1 MSNIFSAIRAGIERA
16 TQPQKPPEPI
26 KPPAPP
32 QPKPQP
38 KPQPQPQAQPK
49 PQAQAPA
56 PAQVPAKPAT
66 APAGLTPLLQNV
78 TNRQQGPVLG
88 PVAPGAPTAPV
99 APVDTV
105 TPERQAKIDS
115 WVKDNATHEKGGI
128 FWDSE
133 GGTRASQ
140 ALRGDSD
147 LGRLTDAERAAL
159 AEGSVKAW
167 QGQSDNGRFN
177 ENVREAVDGVRNDP
191 AAREALAA
199 ALARPEM
206 SNQAIYA
213 KGGSV
218 ASSPEW
224 AQRSVGML
232 ETAMNLDPAAVV
244 RANPGLEPQI
254 AKQTQWMDGSVRDK
268 LWSAAA
274 DRNSFSPEQQQSI
287 ATSLFMF
294 EDKNGARNGPQ
305 RTDIANALA
314 NARAPGSTDADRIAR
329 EQMARNLD
337 GVMAHE
343 GAREMLFGEKV
354 TPEMRV
360 WALDQVAGRG
370 TSINADAFK
379 DGWESEAIS
388 KAYAAKVTDAY
399 QTRGTDPQSLGGEA
413 LRNTVG
419 QAMGIRPDMLPQGE
433 PSAEFLERG
442 MNNQFYSN
450 GGNNQAIDDVQRKI
464 TELGG
469 PQARVSVVPVTIT
482 SKDEGAATVPVF
494 RVDDKTTGE
503 ARFVDHTGRTYTD
516 LKDWE
521 ENNKLPEGKMT
532 YAKGMDLKSEELS
545 HGNTPGVVDSFGEGF
560 GKVMDGVALGAGIVA
575 AGALVIGTGG
585 TTAPLVIGGG
595 AALWTTGRA
604 ASDLHDKATHGQD
617 ITDLSDPSVRSNW
630 LEVAAG
636 ALSVGAV
643 GGALKLGA
651 MGGRA
656 TPAFARAVS
665 GTATAAEVMDGAAVT
680 DQSIQLARN
689 WDNMSGQDR
698 AAGLLNV
705 AFWGGMAG
713 ASARSG
719 GIARN
724 GSDGMS
730 FAGLDQRIRAGATT
744 PPANV
749 PVSQVPGMGPGE
761 VRVAYDTRNGRAT
774 NIRIEHG
781 AGTPDPAQLALHE
794 HTAAQLSSAGGLRSK
809 LDNILRGKAEPEP
822 GSSAFEAKLEIDKIT
837 READALARTQT
848 AGLTQTQ
855 RNDIAVRQR
864 ELDQALVRETNRLN
878 SPIAQGNGFVAA
890 PRSLTDLLSLHE
902 ASGAITRGVPANL
915 APLSAPAAAAPSRI
929 DYGSLNASGQAQGIE
944 ATITRDMLGT
954 GSHAKGSIKPPG
966 WDSDNGNHSRGHL
979 LARMLG
985 GSGSDERNLVTL
997 FQRDTNSPVMR
1008 DFETQ
1013 VHDAV
1018 AAGETVNYRVT
1029 PIYDGDGKP
1038 TSVALQARGSQGLD
1052 ISITIVN
1059 RDGR

>member
-1 MSNIFSAIRAGIERA
+1 M
-16 TQPQKPPEPI
+16 
-26 KPPAPP
+26 
-32 QPKPQP
+32 
-38 KPQPQPQAQPK
+38 
-49 PQAQAPA
+49 
-56 PAQVPAKPAT
+56 
-66 APAGLTPLLQNV
+66 
-78 TNRQQGPVLG
+78 
-88 PVAPGAPTAPV
+88 
-99 APVDTV
+99 
-105 TPERQAKIDS
+105 
-115 WVKDNATHEKGGI
+115 
-128 FWDSE
+128 
-133 GGTRASQ
+133 
-140 ALRGDSD
+140 
-147 LGRLTDAERAAL
+147 
-159 AEGSVKAW
+159 
-167 QGQSDNGRFN
+167 
-177 ENVREAVDGVRNDP
+177 
-191 AAREALAA
+191 
-199 ALARPEM
+199 
-206 SNQAIYA
+206 
-213 KGGSV
+213 
-218 ASSPEW
+218 
-224 AQRSVGML
+224 
-232 ETAMNLDPAAVV
+232 
-244 RANPGLEPQI
+244 
-254 AKQTQWMDGSVRDK
+254 
-268 LWSAAA
+268 
-274 DRNSFSPEQQQSI
+274 
-287 ATSLFMF
+287 
-294 EDKNGARNGPQ
+294 
-305 RTDIANALA
+305 
-314 NARAPGSTDADRIAR
+314 
-329 EQMARNLD
+329 
-337 GVMAHE
+337 
-343 GAREMLFGEKV
+343 
-354 TPEMRV
+354 
-360 WALDQVAGRG
+360 
-370 TSINADAFK
+370 
-379 DGWESEAIS
+379 
-388 KAYAAKVTDAY
+388 
-399 QTRGTDPQSLGGEA
+399 
-413 LRNTVG
+413 
-419 QAMGIRPDMLPQGE
+419 
-433 PSAEFLERG
+433 
-442 MNNQFYSN
+442 
-450 GGNNQAIDDVQRKI
+450 
-464 TELGG
+464 
-469 PQARVSVVPVTIT
+469 TIT

-575 AGALVIGTGG
+575 GGALILGTGG
-585 TTAPLVIGGG
+585 TAAPLVAGG
-595 AALWTTGRA
+595 AALWATGRA

-636 ALSVGAV
+636 ALSVGAM

-713 ASARSG
+713 ASRMSG
-719 GIARN
+719 GVARN
-724 GSDGMS
+724 GTDGMS

-761 VRVAYDTRNGRAT
+761 VRVTYDTRNGRAT

-890 PRSLTDLLSLHE
+890 PRSLTDIINDHE
-902 ASGAITRGVPANL
+902 ASGAITRGVPANI
-915 APLSAPAAAAPSRI
+915 APISAPAATAPSRI

-966 WDSDNGNHSRGHL
+966 WDSENGNHSRGHL

>member
-494 RVDDKTTGE
+494 RVDDKATGE

-575 AGALVIGTGG
+575 AVDVGVAVNPDI
-585 TTAPLVIGGG
+585 V
-595 AALWTTGRA
+595 RA
-604 ASDLHDKATHGQD
+604 Q
-617 ITDLSDPSVRSNW
+617 V
-630 LEVAAG
+630 E
-636 ALSVGAV
+636 GAV
-643 GGALKLGA
+643 GFALSSVLRNRVTLKDGVVQERNFDAYEPTRMSEMPEVAVHIVPSQAAPTGIGEPGVPVLAPAISNAVFAATGQRL
-651 MGGRA
+651 RA
-656 TPAFARAVS
+656 LPL
-665 GTATAAEVMDGAAVT
+665 D
-680 DQSIQLARN
+680 L
-689 WDNMSGQDR
+689 
-698 AAGLLNV
+698 AGL
-705 AFWGGMAG
+705 
-713 ASARSG
+713 
-719 GIARN
+719 
-724 GSDGMS
+724 
-730 FAGLDQRIRAGATT
+730 
-744 PPANV
+744 
-749 PVSQVPGMGPGE
+749 
-761 VRVAYDTRNGRAT
+761 
-774 NIRIEHG
+774 
-781 AGTPDPAQLALHE
+781 
-794 HTAAQLSSAGGLRSK
+794 K
-809 LDNILRGKAEPEP
+809 
-822 GSSAFEAKLEIDKIT
+822 
-837 READALARTQT
+837 
-848 AGLTQTQ
+848 
-855 RNDIAVRQR
+855 
-864 ELDQALVRETNRLN
+864 
-878 SPIAQGNGFVAA
+878 
-890 PRSLTDLLSLHE
+890 
-902 ASGAITRGVPANL
+902 GV
-915 APLSAPAAAAPSRI
+915 
-929 DYGSLNASGQAQGIE
+929 
-944 ATITRDMLGT
+944 
-954 GSHAKGSIKPPG
+954 
-966 WDSDNGNHSRGHL
+966 
-979 LARMLG
+979 
-985 GSGSDERNLVTL
+985 
-997 FQRDTNSPVMR
+997 
-1008 DFETQ
+1008 
-1013 VHDAV
+1013 
-1018 AAGETVNYRVT
+1018 
-1029 PIYDGDGKP
+1029 
-1038 TSVALQARGSQGLD
+1038 
-1052 ISITIVN
+1052 
-1059 RDGR
+1059 